1 MPAGH
6 VEWELAFSRSHNFCL
21 VWTRVFCFFCIFL
34 EKFPRLQLRVRRLSP
49 RLIKISAWP
58 RSTQTCARPRRRHL
72 YCYCFSGRLRAH
84 TLTHPCPYWY
94 SYLRRSTPLFT
105 FPHFPP
111 GRRGQGTDAFHGSSS
126 LKQARAANM
135 KLLNFHT
142 LPGLKTIR
150 KNERRNRN
158 RNGRCILH
166 SFPN

>member
-1 MPAGH
+1 MGARILKESQLLPSLDSCVLLFLYIFGEIPQTA
-6 VEWELAFSRSHNFCL
+6 VACETL
-21 VWTRVFCFFCIFL
+21 VAALIAVLKC
-34 EKFPRLQLRVRRLSP
+34 
-49 RLIKISAWP
+49 LIKISAWP